1 MTKFYELDTEHR
13 LGVNAQAGDLA
24 ESKVR
29 KVCADMQR
37 PLIDFGS
44 KRVALERAQQT
55 TWTAIVRHAPDYLG
69 WGRFIEVQGSDG
81 HSVIFKESKLSAL
94 TFWDM
99 QMPVFFG
106 IYLQSRDEV
115 LFCDL
120 PTVLWAVAHEDTE
133 ELILDADT
141 RVAKT
146 AWRVPVHVLLER
158 ATVDCFAAAKAVKG
172 KKGKQ
177 S

>member
-1 MTKFYELDTEHR
+1 VSRFYDLNVESR
-13 LGVNAQAGDLA
+13 LGVDGQAGDLA

-29 KVCADMQR
+29 EVCAAMDR
-37 PLIDFGS
+37 PLVDFGP
-44 KRVALERAQQT
+44 KRVALERGQQT
-55 TWTAIVRHAPDYLG
+55 TWTPIIRHAPDYLG

-81 HSVIFKESKLSAL
+81 RHIIFKESKLSAL
-94 TFWDM
+94 TYWDAI
-99 QMPVFFG
+99 MPVFLG

-120 PTVLWAVAHEDTE
+120 PTVTWAIAHDDSE

-141 RVAKT
+141 RAPKT
-146 AWRVPVHVLLER
+146 AWKVPVSVLEER
-158 ATVDCFAAAKAVKG
+158 LTVDCFAAAKAEKKVK
-172 KKGKQ
+172 K